1 MTAETVKVAGVT
13 FQNRQKTLMGI
24 RTNLRNKVP
33 TTMLLIREPGNQY
46 DRNAI
51 KVLARR
57 PRDGQTRRAQV
68 GYIPRE
74 TAEKLAPL
82 MDRKVYIHIK
92 DYEISD
98 TKTVGLA
105 LHLEWNPQRP

>member
-33 TTMLLIREPGNQY
+33 TTMLLVREPRNQY

-51 KVLARR
+51 KVLARWQ
-57 PRDGQTRRAQV
+57 RDDMTRRAQV
-68 GYIPRE
+68 GYIPKE
-74 TAEKLAPL
+74 TAKKLAPL
-82 MDRKVYIHIK
+82 MDRKVFIKIK

-98 TKTVGLA
+98 TKTVGVM
-105 LHLEWNPQRP
+105 LHLEWNPEK